1 MRAVECESLRKVFG
15 TVVAVDGVSFEVEG
29 GEVFGL
35 LGPNGA
41 GKTTTINVLTT
52 LIRPTSGTARVM
64 GHDVLTQQRKVRES
78 IGLVPQELTVDD
90 ELTGMENLRL
100 QAALYHVPKDLAK
113 RRIEEVV
120 ELVDL
125 REAIDR
131 RVSTYSGGMRKRL
144 ELAGALIHRPKVLFL
159 DEPTLGLDVQTR
171 ASIWEYVR
179 RLVREE
185 GLTVFMTTHYMEEA
199 DANCDRVAVIDRGRI
214 MAIDSPKNLKARFG
228 YDAIELEAVQ
238 NSVDMKGLLSG
249 VRGVKRVEEDGSR
262 VLIRAEGGEEVL
274 PEVLRRLISSG
285 VTVNRVEMRKPTL
298 DEVFMSLTGRRIRDE
313 RSSKEEV
320 LRQRFAIRRLRA

>member
-1 MRAVECESLRKVFG
+1 MRAVEGEPLRKDFG
-15 TVVAVDGVSFEVEG
+15 TGVAVDGVSFEVEE

-64 GHDVLTQQRKVRES
+64 GYDVLTQQRKVRES

-90 ELTGMENLRL
+90 ELTGLENLCL
-100 QAALYHVPKDLAK
+100 QAALYHLPKDVAR
-113 RRIEEVV
+113 RRIEEVIG
-120 ELVDL
+120 LVDL
-125 REAIDR
+125 TEAIGR

-171 ASIWEYVR
+171 ASIWDYVK
-179 RLVREE
+179 RLVKED

-199 DANCDRVAVIDRGRI
+199 DANCDRVAIIDRGQI
-214 MAIDSPKNLKARFG
+214 KAIDSPRDLKARLG

-238 NSVDMKGLLSG
+238 NSVDVKGLLSG
-249 VRGVKRVEEDGSR
+249 VRGVKGVEVDGSR

-285 VTVNRVEMRKPTL
+285 VTVSRVEMRKPTL

-320 LRQRFAIRRLRA
+320 LKQRFNIRRLRA

>member
-15 TVVAVDGVSFEVEG
+15 TVVAVDGVSFEVEE

-64 GHDVLTQQRKVRES
+64 GYDVLTQQRKVRES

-90 ELTGMENLRL
+90 ELTGLENLCL
-100 QAALYHVPKDLAK
+100 QAALYHLPKDVAR
-113 RRIEEVV
+113 RRIEEVIG
-120 ELVDL
+120 LVDL
-125 REAIDR
+125 TEAIGR

-171 ASIWEYVR
+171 ASIWDYVK
-179 RLVREE
+179 RLVKED
-185 GLTVFMTTHYMEEA
+185 GLTVFMTTHYM
-199 DANCDRVAVIDRGRI
+199 
-214 MAIDSPKNLKARFG
+214 
-228 YDAIELEAVQ
+228 
-238 NSVDMKGLLSG
+238 
-249 VRGVKRVEEDGSR
+249 
-262 VLIRAEGGEEVL
+262 
-274 PEVLRRLISSG
+274 
-285 VTVNRVEMRKPTL
+285 
-298 DEVFMSLTGRRIRDE
+298 
-313 RSSKEEV
+313 
-320 LRQRFAIRRLRA
+320 